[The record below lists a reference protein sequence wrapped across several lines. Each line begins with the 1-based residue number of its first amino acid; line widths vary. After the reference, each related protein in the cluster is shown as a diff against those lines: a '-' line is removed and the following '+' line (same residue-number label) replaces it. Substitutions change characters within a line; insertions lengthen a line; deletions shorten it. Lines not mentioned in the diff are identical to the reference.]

1 METNDL
7 MSFGMT
13 YTEAKIYKEIS
24 KLGKIPIGPIIK
36 RTGLHR
42 GTVYNCINNLIE
54 KGFVGFIDKDKRY
67 YGVSGTGIFK
77 DILKNKEKILKD
89 ERKKIEEY
97 SKEISENNKKPGKQE
112 VRVFSGVSAFKAL
125 FLEMLDECGEKKEPY
140 ISQALGGEMRKGV
153 GGGFYKYSQKLKKR
167 KGIKCR
173 IILSKKSKDL
183 PHHKYTEGDIRYLPS
198 KIQSP
203 VNFWIYCDKI
213 LFVVWEEKP
222 VTIIKIQSGPL
233 ANSFKKYF
241 DNLWEVGT
249 RD

>member
-1 METNDL
+1 MEINDL
-7 MSFGMT
+7 MSFGIT
-13 YTEAKIYKEIS
+13 YTEAKVYKEIS

-36 RTGLHR
+36 KTGLHR
-42 GTVYNCINNLIE
+42 GTVYNCLNNLIR
-54 KGFVGFIDKDKRY
+54 KGFISFIDKDKRY
-67 YGVSGTGIFK
+67 YEISGTEIFR
-77 DILKNKEKILKD
+77 DILKNKEGRLKD

-97 SKEISENNKKPGKQE
+97 SKEISGNNKEPEKQG

-125 FLEMLDECGEKKEPY
+125 FLEMLYECEKKKEPY

-183 PHHKYTEGDIRYLPS
+183 PHHKYTEGNIRYLPS
-198 KIQSP
+198 KIQRP

-213 LFVVWEEKP
+213 LFVAWEEKP
-222 VTIIKIQSGPL
+222 VTIIKIQSDPL

-241 DNLWEVGT
+241 DNLWKVGAKK
-249 RD
+249 